1 MRPLSNLLKT
11 LFIPSALVLSA
22 LALPAQQEN
31 PSATVPIRATVTVMG
46 KNYTEAPKVTRDDVE
61 VYDGKEKLTVSE
73 WTPAQG
79 DRGALD
85 FAIVID
91 EEVGSDLGLQLND
104 IKDFIKETPA
114 NARVAVFY
122 ASNGTVTIA
131 HDFATDHDAV
141 ANSVRLPL
149 GRVGAYASDY
159 LSIIDLM
166 KRWPPT
172 GARREMLLVA
182 DGIDRFRGDIPE
194 SPDLDGAIS
203 RAQRS
208 GFIIH
213 TIYARGVGLAGRNF
227 FRVNLGQSNLA
238 KLADE
243 TGGESFFQGFN
254 TPIAFAPF
262 LKQLIFVLNN
272 QYLVTALDKPAKK
285 PSLRRIR
292 IRTEIGGVE
301 ISAPENWL
309 VPAVGGGSQ

>member
-1 MRPLSNLLKT
+1 MKPLSHTLRLL
-11 LFIPSALVLSA
+11 LIPSALILA
-22 LALPAQQEN
+22 ATALPAQQQN
-31 PSATVPIRATVTVMG
+31 PSATVPIRAVVTVMG
-46 KNYTEAPKVTRDDVE
+46 KNFTEPPKVTRDDVQ
-61 VYDGKEKLTVSE
+61 VYDGKDKLTVSE

-85 FAIVID
+85 FAVVID
-91 EEVGSDLGLQLND
+91 EETSTDLGLQLND
-104 IKDFIKETPA
+104 IKDFIKETPSG
-114 NARVAVFY
+114 ARVAVFY

-131 HDFATDHDAV
+131 HDFTTDHEAA
-141 ANSVRLPL
+141 ANSVRMPL
-149 GRVGAYASDY
+149 GMVGAYASDY
-159 LSIIDLM
+159 LSMIDLM
-166 KRWPPT
+166 KRWPSS

-194 SPDLDGAIS
+194 SPDLDSAIE
-203 RAQRS
+203 RAQKS

-213 TIYARGVGLAGRNF
+213 TIYARGVGFAGRNF

-243 TGGESFFQGFN
+243 TGGESFFQGFQ

-272 QYLVTALDKPAKK
+272 QYLVTALDKPGKK

-292 IRTEIGGVE
+292 VRTEVAGAE
-301 ISAPENWL
+301 ISAPENWF
-309 VPAVGGGSQ
+309 VPLAGGE